1 MDDPLPTGGQA
12 LNGLLAGIY
21 VAFVVAVM
29 PVLRGRPDDTF
40 LRVMNRINDVIVNPA
55 FLTLFLGAPVLA
67 LILAAVRRKPLTIAA
82 AVAALAALVI
92 TFAVH
97 VPLNDALA
105 DGSTRD
111 KYETPWVLWHYFR
124 TGAASVAF
132 ALLCI
137 PTKTEPRP
145 NSSSTSTQKTTHDL
159 RSSKDPGR
167 TTEPRR
173 RPPWSPLPPPRSPR
187 SPPPPAWPPRRPASA
202 TPSTTRSP
210 GIGRCS

>member
-1 MDDPLPTGGQA
+1 MQDYVAALVSAGLPEEDATGLAYLFDEVLDGRNARLESGVNDVLGRESRDFGTSPGTRSRSRRTMDDPLLTGGQA

-29 PVLRGRPDDTF
+29 PALHGLPDDTF

-67 LILAAVRRKPLTIAA
+67 VILAAVRRDPLTIAA

-92 TFAVH
+92 TIAVH

-105 DGSTRD
+105 DGGTRD
-111 KYETPWVLWHYFR
+111 RYETPWVLWHYFR
-124 TGAASVAF
+124 TGAAIVAF

-137 PTKTEPRP
+137 PTT
-145 NSSSTSTQKTTHDL
+145 N
-159 RSSKDPGR
+159 
-167 TTEPRR
+167 
-173 RPPWSPLPPPRSPR
+173 
-187 SPPPPAWPPRRPASA
+187 
-202 TPSTTRSP
+202 
-210 GIGRCS
+210 

>member
-21 VAFVVAVM
+21 VAFVGAVM

-40 LRVMNRINDVIVNPA
+40 LRVMNRINDVIVNPV

-105 DGSTRD
+105 DGSTHD

-145 NSSSTSTQKTTHDL
+145 NASSTSTQKTTHDL

>member
-1 MDDPLPTGGQA
+1 MDDPLLTGGQA

-29 PVLRGRPDDTF
+29 PALQGLPDDTF

-67 LILAAVRRKPLTIAA
+67 VILAAVRRDPLTIAA

-92 TFAVH
+92 TIAVH

-105 DGSTRD
+105 DGGTRD
-111 KYETPWVLWHYFR
+111 RYETPWVLWHYFR
-124 TGAASVAF
+124 TGAAIVAF

-137 PTKTEPRP
+137 PTT
-145 NSSSTSTQKTTHDL
+145 N
-159 RSSKDPGR
+159 
-167 TTEPRR
+167 
-173 RPPWSPLPPPRSPR
+173 
-187 SPPPPAWPPRRPASA
+187 
-202 TPSTTRSP
+202 
-210 GIGRCS
+210 

>member
-1 MDDPLPTGGQA
+1 MDDPLLTGGQA

-29 PVLRGRPDDTF
+29 PALHGLPDDTF
-40 LRVMNRINDVIVNPA
+40 LRVMNRINDAIVNPA

-67 LILAAVRRKPLTIAA
+67 VILAAVRRDPLTIAA

-92 TFAVH
+92 TIAVH

-105 DGSTRD
+105 DGGTRD
-111 KYETPWVLWHYFR
+111 TYETPWVLWHYFR

-137 PTKTEPRP
+137 IPTKTEPRP
-145 NSSSTSTQKTTHDL
+145 NASSTSTQKTTHDL
-159 RSSKDPGR
+159 RSSKDPGEPR
-167 TTEPRR
+167 NLVGDHRGRRCLHHGRRGRLRHRPGRLGDPPRRHPRR
-173 RPPWSPLPPPRSPR
+173 RGHRE
-187 SPPPPAWPPRRPASA
+187 
-202 TPSTTRSP
+202 
-210 GIGRCS
+210 